1 MHIAVAGT
9 DGVGVNARSWASAA
23 KAGMKQAAAP
33 QEKARPCTFQQI
45 VTINR
50 AKGKLIPWHLY
61 QMCVCVGRYVCIGVD
76 IMFRG
81 EPHEEFIMTITG

>member
-61 QMCVCVGRYVCIGVD
+61 QMCVRVGSCVCRGVG
-76 IMFRG
+76 IMFHAG
-81 EPHEEFIMTITG
+81 PHEEFIMIFAG

>member
-1 MHIAVAGT
+1 HIAVAGT
-9 DGVGVNARSWASAA
+9 DGMGVNARSWANAA

-50 AKGKLIPWHLY
+50 AK
-61 QMCVCVGRYVCIGVD
+61 VGYSAAQNFANKVTPSHHAASPLVTTY
-76 IMFRG
+76 RG
-81 EPHEEFIMTITG
+81 PRPRNPHWFVRPG